1 MCILGV
7 LLSERVGWGG
17 FRHSG
22 ELFSE
27 NVDVDV
33 VDILEIRFLQEWDRE
48 AVCA

>member
-7 LLSERVGWGG
+7 LLSARVVWGG

-27 NVDVDV
+27 NLDVDA
-33 VDILEIRFLQEWDRE
+33 VDILEILFLQEWEKE
-48 AVCA
+48 AMCF